1 MKFDRRLT
9 DEIYTSDTVRLGKN
23 AFQAMQETIYHNGG
37 VGTITGY
44 YDAELSILSVSDLL
58 LHNLNHSYA
67 SLMEQTKGSLKNLFY
82 KKDAAFLDNARF
94 RQLQG
99 EGEGRILTAD
109 GAPVYVR
116 LYKKDAVDTDGTP
129 IWIMSVQMNWAYE
142 NLALV
147 NESIHSALWYFEFL
161 SSSSIWCHPVISS
174 DIWFPLCKG
183 KIHASTN
190 NNLKYPRFFDA
201 FFLYSV
207 FSVWTAQMEIGGMFR
222 RDAGQNAPLL
232 RHKTKGKS
240 RIMNQN
246 QAKEYY
252 KKLFVNYPDV
262 LSVEEATTLLGFKS
276 QTAIIR
282 RIHQHRIRCL
292 KVGRSFMIPK
302 EYLIDYLLDS

>member
-1 MKFDRRLT
+1 MQAAVPGCFVKRWWGRGPQKSPPETF
-9 DEIYTSDTVRLGKN
+9 VRDLAVPPCSTPVTMQKKYPKKLC
-23 AFQAMQETIYHNGG
+23 AFWGFISVPVVG
-37 VGTITGY
+37 VEPTRVISTR
-44 YDAELSILSVSDLL
+44 D
-58 LHNLNHSYA
+58 
-67 SLMEQTKGSLKNLFY
+67 
-82 KKDAAFLDNARF
+82 
-94 RQLQG
+94 
-99 EGEGRILTAD
+99 
-109 GAPVYVR
+109 
-116 LYKKDAVDTDGTP
+116 
-129 IWIMSVQMNWAYE
+129 
-142 NLALV
+142 
-147 NESIHSALWYFEFL
+147 FEFL
-161 SSSSIWCHPVISS
+161 SASSIWCHPVISS

-252 KKLFVNYPDV
+252 EKLFVNYPDV

>member
-1 MKFDRRLT
+1 MTAVMALSLLAGGAVQAYALSAETAEPVFAVAEENCIFSSWKRT
-9 DEIYTSDTVRLGKN
+9 HTV
-23 AFQAMQETIYHNGG
+23 
-37 VGTITGY
+37 
-44 YDAELSILSVSDLL
+44 LL
-58 LHNLNHSYA
+58 
-67 SLMEQTKGSLKNLFY
+67 
-82 KKDAAFLDNARF
+82 
-94 RQLQG
+94 
-99 EGEGRILTAD
+99 
-109 GAPVYVR
+109 
-116 LYKKDAVDTDGTP
+116 P
-129 IWIMSVQMNWAYE
+129 ID
-142 NLALV
+142 
-147 NESIHSALWYFEFL
+147 FEFL

-183 KIHASTN
+183 KIHVSTN
-190 NNLKYPRFFDA
+190 NNLEYPRFFDA
-201 FFLYSV
+201 FSPYSV

>member
-1 MKFDRRLT
+1 MPSSAFSPRTQKYEKKCVKKKSSQKSFDF
-9 DEIYTSDTVRLGKN
+9 K
-23 AFQAMQETIYHNGG
+23 
-37 VGTITGY
+37 
-44 YDAELSILSVSDLL
+44 LL
-58 LHNLNHSYA
+58 FS
-67 SLMEQTKGSLKNLFY
+67 
-82 KKDAAFLDNARF
+82 
-94 RQLQG
+94 
-99 EGEGRILTAD
+99 AD
-109 GAPVYVR
+109 GGGRTHTV
-116 LYKKDAVDTDGTP
+116 LLP
-129 IWIMSVQMNWAYE
+129 ID
-142 NLALV
+142 
-147 NESIHSALWYFEFL
+147 FEFL
-161 SSSSIWCHPVISS
+161 SASSIWCHPVISS

-201 FFLYSV
+201 FSLYSV

-252 KKLFVNYPDV
+252 EKLFVNYPDV

>member
-1 MKFDRRLT
+1 MD
-9 DEIYTSDTVRLGKN
+9 
-23 AFQAMQETIYHNGG
+23 
-37 VGTITGY
+37 
-44 YDAELSILSVSDLL
+44 
-58 LHNLNHSYA
+58 
-67 SLMEQTKGSLKNLFY
+67 
-82 KKDAAFLDNARF
+82 
-94 RQLQG
+94 
-99 EGEGRILTAD
+99 
-109 GAPVYVR
+109 
-116 LYKKDAVDTDGTP
+116 
-129 IWIMSVQMNWAYE
+129 
-142 NLALV
+142 
-147 NESIHSALWYFEFL
+147 
-161 SSSSIWCHPVISS
+161 
-174 DIWFPLCKG
+174 KG
-183 KIHASTN
+183 KIKKKSRLRIPLSRLFLCRWWGSNPHVLLAQGILSFCPHLPSGVIQWYLVISGSHCAKAKFTPQRTIIWN
-190 NNLKYPRFFDA
+190 IHDFSMRFPP
-201 FFLYSV
+201 YSV

>member
-1 MKFDRRLT
+1 MLL
-9 DEIYTSDTVRLGKN
+9 DTAGQSFL
-23 AFQAMQETIYHNGG
+23 
-37 VGTITGY
+37 ITPSG
-44 YDAELSILSVSDLL
+44 DID
-58 LHNLNHSYA
+58 
-67 SLMEQTKGSLKNLFY
+67 
-82 KKDAAFLDNARF
+82 
-94 RQLQG
+94 
-99 EGEGRILTAD
+99 
-109 GAPVYVR
+109 
-116 LYKKDAVDTDGTP
+116 
-129 IWIMSVQMNWAYE
+129 
-142 NLALV
+142 
-147 NESIHSALWYFEFL
+147 FEFL
-161 SSSSIWCHPVISS
+161 SASSIWCHPVISS

-207 FSVWTAQMEIGGMFR
+207 FSVWTTQMEIGGMFR